1 MVISKAYQL
10 HTRVCFGEQVCPT
23 APSDTCEDRPTCSC
37 NIDGSTDGS
46 KDQVGLTWF
55 DRNSDDWLRTGNES
69 EEHELLA
76 TMVTEHHAWRLTT
89 YYSKKGRAA

>member
-23 APSDTCEDRPTCSC
+23 APSDTCGDRSTCSC

-46 KDQVGLTWF
+46 KDY
-55 DRNSDDWLRTGNES
+55 
-69 EEHELLA
+69 
-76 TMVTEHHAWRLTT
+76 RLV
-89 YYSKKGRAA
+89 